1 MQTTGDWTD
10 QEVGR
15 FLRREQAFINHGLNE
30 RDAEKL
36 AERLLYRDRPEEA
49 DDRRVCFE
57 CAHFSGRRCHNG
69 QPPMPFVLQRC
80 PGFVLKGTK

>member
-1 MQTTGDWTD
+1 MTTPWTD
-10 QEVGR
+10 DEIAR
-15 FLRREQAFINHGLNE
+15 YLRREQAFINHGLNE

-36 AERLLYRDRPEEA
+36 AQQLLYRDRPEEC

-57 CAHFSGRRCHNG
+57 CMHFAGRNCRNG
-69 QPPMPFVLQRC
+69 QTPLPFILQRC

>member
-10 QEVGR
+10 QEVAR

-36 AERLLYRDRPEEA
+36 AEQLLYRDRPEEA

-57 CAHFSGRRCHNG
+57 CTHFAGRRCRTG
-69 QPPMPFVLQRC
+69 QPPLPFVLQRC
-80 PGFVLKGTK
+80 PGFELKRSN